1 MNRNRAFWEIFLR
14 APPRKESNEMTKPA
28 AMRRPQND
36 PQSGKTGASRSA
48 LGMAQV
54 LAWGDAITNELL
66 EFFYFRKPPLIGTGP
81 DTVIIDANL
90 EYTSSARH

>member
-1 MNRNRAFWEIFLR
+1 M
-14 APPRKESNEMTKPA
+14 RKEANEVTKPA
-28 AMRRPQND
+28 AMRQPAKD
-36 PQSGKTGASRSA
+36 PRSGKTGASRSA

-66 EFFYFRKPPLIGTGP
+66 EFFDFRKPPFIGTGP
-81 DTVIIDANL
+81 NTVIIDANL